1 MTAFTSMQPQT
12 SSRVSQL
19 AGSPLRQQHKAC
31 FSASRRSLAVR
42 ASGDGSRVDKFDK
55 HSIIVS
61 PSILSADFAKLGEQI
76 KAVEAAGADWIH
88 VDVMDGRFVPNITIG
103 PLIVAAIRPLT
114 DLPLDT
120 HLVSSF
126 AISYHLLPHLL
137 QASPCAKLSS
147 GNITAELQMIVHPE
161 ERVADFAK
169 AGSDIISVHAE
180 PAATVHLD
188 RTINQIKDLGVK
200 AGVVLNPATPIET
213 IQHVITQVDLI
224 LLMSVNPGFGGQ
236 KFIEYQ
242 VEKVRKLRQM
252 CNDAGVSPWIEVD
265 GGISGK
271 NAYKVIE
278 AGANALVAG
287 SAVFG
292 APDYSEAIKSI
303 KTSKNPAHE
312 RQPVHA

>member
-1 MTAFTSMQPQT
+1 MTPLQTMSAFAAMQTASTSKTSLLTGQPIRQARKAT
-12 SSRVSQL
+12 FASGRSSL
-19 AGSPLRQQHKAC
+19 T
-31 FSASRRSLAVR
+31 VR
-42 ASGDGSRVDKFDK
+42 ASGNGSRVDKFDK

-120 HLVSSF
+120 HL
-126 AISYHLLPHLL
+126 
-137 QASPCAKLSS
+137 
-147 GNITAELQMIVHPE
+147 MIVHPE

-188 RTINQIKDLGVK
+188 RTIQQIKDLGVK
-200 AGVVLNPATPIET
+200 AGIVLNPATPLET
-213 IQHVITQVDLI
+213 IQHVIPAVDLI

-252 CNDAGVSPWIEVD
+252 CDDAGVNPWIEVD

-292 APDYSEAIKSI
+292 ASDYKEAIQAI
-303 KTSKNPAHE
+303 KTSKSPASE
-312 RQPVHA
+312 KSRQPVHA